1 MFKMR
6 LTFPSA
12 RSTLAAPTP
21 IARLSIRRIEQ
32 LYEVFFCHCPKEI
45 KKHPRDLRYSMERI
59 AYRCFRKKG
68 GDTGNLA
75 ANRPQWQDCFRMK
88 LRFPPCRRLCPVQQL
103 ITLVIELSQSHFMI
117 RDTSLRQGFV
127 AARRA
132 KCRVVITVEPDLRS
146 LKKTRLLR
154 RIPLW

>member
-32 LYEVFFCHCPKEI
+32 LYEHGTHRVPLLPQKVEN
-45 KKHPRDLRYSMERI
+45 
-59 AYRCFRKKG
+59 
-68 GDTGNLA
+68 TGNLA

-132 KCRVVITVEPDLRS
+132 KCRVVITVEPDLGS

-154 RIPLW
+154 RTPLW